1 MRSTQINSLIRT
13 LTVVGLLAA
22 LMAAVIAWRVSH
34 RPGAPALPPILGWQ
48 LVVWLPW
55 IGYYYAVRHLVRR
68 FGTYQDATTA
78 GLAWHLLGAVLVAT
92 THLVWFWQTSSLMS
106 PFLGLPG
113 TRYGVYAFFFIFWF
127 FIDLLLYWVVFTRPD
142 ATDKTAGQ
150 TTTER
155 FAVRKGRSR
164 HLVRAADIRWVEAQG
179 YYAALHTENGCFLL
193 RRSLTR
199 LEEELDPARF
209 VRVHRSTIVNVGEVR
224 SLKTSDK
231 GACMVVL
238 ADGAERSVS
247 RAGRRRLKSAL
258 QTV

>member
-1 MRSTQINSLIRT
+1 MRT
-13 LTVVGLLAA
+13 LIVVGLLAG

-34 RPGAPALPPILGWQ
+34 RPGAPTLLPIIVWQ
-48 LVVWLPW
+48 LAVWFPW
-55 IGYYYAVRHLVRR
+55 AGYYYAVRYLVRR

-78 GLAWHLLGAVLVAT
+78 GLLWHQFAAVLIAT
-92 THLVWFWQTSSLMS
+92 THLIWFWQISSSMS

-127 FIDLLLYWVVFTRPD
+127 LIDLLLYWVVFTRPD
-142 ATDKTAGQ
+142 THDDTAGQ

-179 YYAALHTENGCFLL
+179 YYAALHTGNGCFLL

-199 LEEELDPARF
+199 LEEELDPERF

-224 SLKTSDK
+224 SLKTRDN
-231 GACMVVL
+231 GACSVVL

-258 QTV
+258 QTR